1 VRKEV
6 WVRIGYLWVLL
17 GELQEKLK
25 IPKEE
30 IYRQYIYGCG
40 SYDVYCMKNDALDS
54 FIKYWTSLGL
64 GWVVD
69 TTTSKLEGCTNVLAY
84 KGTSEYTKEEMSVL
98 LGQVVKDCQDQGI
111 PTKREEEIESLL
123 ESWK

>member
-1 VRKEV
+1 
-6 WVRIGYLWVLL
+6 
-17 GELQEKLK
+17 
-25 IPKEE
+25 
-30 IYRQYIYGCG
+30 
-40 SYDVYCMKNDALDS
+40 MKNDALDS